1 MYLALRIASMPLAT
15 MCNSVFFRSYRPCM
29 RVSTCSLQS

>member
-15 MCNSVFFRSYRPCM
+15 VCNLVFFRSYRPCM
-29 RVSTCSLQS
+29 RMSTSSLLS